1 VRGIRERDERE
12 RGRGREREKKEG
24 KMVKIPFSSVFD
36 LMAFGDKEKLYP

>member
-1 VRGIRERDERE
+1 MKE
-12 RGRGREREKKEG
+12 RGGEGEREKKEG